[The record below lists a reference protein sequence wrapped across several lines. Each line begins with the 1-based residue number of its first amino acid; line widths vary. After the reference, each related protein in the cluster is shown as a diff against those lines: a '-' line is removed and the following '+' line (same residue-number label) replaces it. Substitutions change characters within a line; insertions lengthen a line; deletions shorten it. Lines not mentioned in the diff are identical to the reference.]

1 LKRTVLLTGMILLF
15 LVLAVFPLI
24 SGCASST
31 PPATS
36 SAPPASTAPAPAPTT
51 SSPAA
56 AVQTFKIGVVT
67 SITGPVA
74 PGLKSMFEGA
84 KPTQDLLNS
93 KGGITVA
100 GRKYNIEYLVE
111 DDKSSPPDGVAAVNK
126 LIQEGVKYI
135 VAPIFPPVGLAMAPI
150 CEQAK
155 VIRVNPTQNE
165 PAQFGKDN
173 PYYFDA
179 WMTAYDIAPTYDFLQ
194 KNYPAAKKIALIAPD
209 DPGINTCF
217 DLVAKEC
224 EKRGLTVVAKER
236 FPTDTADFTP
246 IVTKILAQKP
256 DAIDGI
262 GGLAIWATGY
272 INAARD
278 QGFTG
283 PIYADLIIGDPNLL
297 LNMVKPQYLNDIF
310 EAGPDVNSNLM
321 TPVVKELKPLV
332 EKTGAQ
338 FILDSVNV
346 LNATTIM
353 LAGIQAAQSFDTDKV
368 KTALEGLN
376 TIETPWGTGT
386 MTGEDLGGLKH
397 MIKLEKVPM
406 SWIKNGKIQFELVS
420 R

>member
-1 LKRTVLLTGMILLF
+1 M
-15 LVLAVFPLI
+15 
-24 SGCASST
+24 
-31 PPATS
+31 
-36 SAPPASTAPAPAPTT
+36 
-51 SSPAA
+51 
-56 AVQTFKIGVVT
+56 
-67 SITGPVA
+67 
-74 PGLKSMFEGA
+74 KSMFEGA
-84 KPTQDLLNS
+84 KPTQDMLNS

-100 GRKYNIEYLVE
+100 GQKYNIEYAVQ
-111 DDKSSPPDGVAAVNK
+111 DDKSSPPDGVAATNK
-126 LIQEGVKYI
+126 LIQDGVKYI

-150 CEQAK
+150 CEAAK

-165 PAQFGKDN
+165 PKQFGPEN

-179 WMTAYDIAPTYDFLQ
+179 WMTAYDIVPTYDFLQ
-194 KNYPAAKKIALIAPD
+194 KHYPNAKKIALIAPD

-217 DLVAKEC
+217 DLVAQEC
-224 EKRGLTVVAKER
+224 QKRGLTVVAKER
-236 FPTDTADFTP
+236 FPTDTADFTS

-297 LNMVKPQYLNDIF
+297 LKMIKPAYLNDIF
-310 EAGPDVNSNLM
+310 EAAPDTLSDQM
-321 TPVVKELKPLV
+321 TPIVKELRPLV

-338 FILDSVNV
+338 YILDSVNV
-346 LNATTIM
+346 LNATMVM

-368 KTALEGLN
+368 KAALEKMD
-376 TIETPWGTGT
+376 TIDTPWGRGI

-406 SWIKNGKIQFELVS
+406 SWIMNGKIQFEWVS